1 MWTIFI
7 CTEVFGQR
15 SKIFLI
21 MGRTWPTLSLF
32 VVAEQLVDCKR
43 THGDEGDVNARKE
56 VEES

>member
-1 MWTIFI
+1 MT
-7 CTEVFGQR
+7 
-15 SKIFLI
+15 
-21 MGRTWPTLSLF
+21 LF